1 MKYYDENMTW
11 DYFLLLNFIIN
22 LEKSSIF
29 KVNNREVVE
38 KKIIINNPE

>member
-1 MKYYDENMTW
+1 MKYYDENMAW